1 MTQNLKTPKE
11 NQTNVKRES
20 KSFEAIQQGT
30 VIALLNTYGFG
41 FEFKRPERIAEK
53 TIQFLIVEEVFYN
66 GKPLDFGKKI
76 TQYCDEQFQA
86 ELDERM
92 SINQIKSLKRRRDL
106 NRAALSFNWLIEYVQ
121 QFGYVT
127 ERRSTKSAK
136 KTLQMEKI
144 NKIYKRNGYY
154 LTQTEILAIGKEM
167 NSYIISQ
174 FVKHEKTAKIKEN
187 DTFCLEMMKKF
198 DKRTNEA
205 NQTQKED
212 ATQPPAVQKV
222 AETKGNETNEN
233 AEKMMVIESIPLIKD
248 QNEKN
253 EKMIQMEEVL
263 VDIAIDSQMKEG
275 NLLTKPQNAPQ
286 LSVGDE
292 NKEKETVKKPQA
304 PVTGDK
310 EGVQKKTKKQT
321 GKKGKESETEEE
333 GK

>member
-1 MTQNLKTPKE
+1 MTQTPKAPKE

-53 TIQFLIVEEVFYN
+53 TIQFLIIEEVFYN

-92 SINQIKSLKRRRDL
+92 TVNQVKSLKRRRDL

-121 QFGYVT
+121 QFGYLT

-144 NKIYKRNGYY
+144 NKLYKRNGYY
-154 LTQTEILAIGKEM
+154 LTQSEILAIGKEV
-167 NSYIISQ
+167 NAYIISQ
-174 FVKHEKTAKIKEN
+174 FVKHEKTTKLKEH
-187 DTFCLEMMKKF
+187 DAFCLEMMKKY
-198 DKRTNEA
+198 DKRVNTQEGTTQN
-205 NQTQKED
+205 TQKESVP
-212 ATQPPAVQKV
+212 ATVPTKETNQQK
-222 AETKGNETNEN
+222 ENETQNNQKEINLESEGLEEEN
-233 AEKMMVIESIPLIKD
+233 NKAEKIV
-248 QNEKN
+248 
-253 EKMIQMEEVL
+253 QMEEVL
-263 VDIAIDSQMKEG
+263 V
-275 NLLTKPQNAPQ
+275 
-286 LSVGDE
+286 SVGIGAQTE
-292 NKEKETVKKPQA
+292 MKEKEKGKEEKKPQV
-304 PVTGDK
+304 PVTNDMKDGA
-310 EGVQKKTKKQT
+310 QKNGKKQT
-321 GKKGKESETEEE
+321 GKKAKESETEDE